1 MVRRQAGGQVC
12 KVWKGNHLPRAI
24 PVTFTTLKQEVIVD
38 PDRIEA

>member
-12 KVWKGNHLPRAI
+12 KVWKGNHLPRTV
-24 PVTFTTLKQEVIVD
+24 PVMLTVLKEEVVVD